1 MERYIA
7 LTTIVKEGSF
17 TKASEKL
24 GYTQSALSQ
33 MISSLEK
40 ELGITLLIRSHFGA
54 KLSPDGKTIYP
65 LIAQMVKNK
74 MAVEEKARE
83 IRGLE
88 KSVINLSCFSSVAI
102 KWIPSLV
109 DGFRKKYPQIEFSID
124 IVDDEY
130 AFNSV
135 YEGNSDLAFTESCDF
150 QKLKYVPLFK
160 EDSMAVLPKGHRLS
174 KYDVIPLEELLKE
187 PFLSN
192 CFSDKISTPLE
203 FFASRGL
210 SANVILRLEDNTSI
224 MEMVE
229 RGIGV
234 SILPQMVLN
243 DEHFQIDIRRTE
255 PMTTRNIYLA
265 YVNKRALPV
274 AAVRFMEYVIEE
286 VPELQNIK

>member
-33 MISSLEK
+33 MIASLEK
-40 ELGITLLIRSHFGA
+40 ELGITLLVRSHFGA

-88 KSVINLSCFSSVAI
+88 KSLINLSCFSSVAI
-102 KWIPSLV
+102 NWIPSLV
-109 DGFRKKYPQIEFSID
+109 DGFREKYPQIEFSID

-130 AFNSV
+130 AFTSV
-135 YEGNSDLAFTESCDF
+135 YEGNSDLAFTESCNF
-150 QKLKYVPLFK
+150 PKLKYVSLIE
-160 EDSMAVLPKGHRLS
+160 EDNMAVLPKGHRLS

-210 SANVILRLEDNTSI
+210 SANVILRIEDNTSV

-234 SILPQMVLN
+234 SILPKMVLR
-243 DEHFQIDIRRTE
+243 DESFQIDIRRTE

-265 YVNKRALPV
+265 YVNKRVMPI
-274 AAVRFMEYVIEE
+274 AAVRFMEYVMEE
-286 VPELQNIK
+286 IAKLQSKE

>member
-1 MERYIA
+1 MINSVSTNKIHKLVNCLNGNDMILNFRMKSLIRLFA
-7 LTTIVKEGSF
+7 VFAIVLQTMGCSNDAFFGFGEECLLDTDSNLPIINDYEGSDDIPLF
-17 TKASEKL
+17 F
-24 GYTQSALSQ
+24 
-33 MISSLEK
+33 K
-40 ELGITLLIRSHFGA
+40 E
-54 KLSPDGKTIYP
+54 
-65 LIAQMVKNK
+65 
-74 MAVEEKARE
+74 
-83 IRGLE
+83 
-88 KSVINLSCFSSVAI
+88 VA
-102 KWIPSLV
+102 PVV
-109 DGFRKKYPQIEFSID
+109 DPI
-124 IVDDEY
+124 DDEY

-150 QKLKYVPLFK
+150 QKLKYVPLIK

-210 SANVILRLEDNTSI
+210 SANVILRIEDNTSV

-234 SILPQMVLN
+234 SILPKMVLR
-243 DEHFQIDIRRTE
+243 DESFQIDIRRTE

-265 YVNKRALPV
+265 YVNKRVMPI

-286 VPELQNIK
+286 TSGFKITK